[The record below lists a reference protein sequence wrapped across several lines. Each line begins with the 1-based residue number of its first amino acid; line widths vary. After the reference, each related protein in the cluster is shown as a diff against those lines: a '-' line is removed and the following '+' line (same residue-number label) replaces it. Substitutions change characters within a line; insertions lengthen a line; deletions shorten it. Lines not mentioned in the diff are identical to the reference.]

1 MFVIESKDNYTNFL
15 VRAEITDDDDAPVKR
30 LFAEF
35 AEVCRGAGYHWASF
49 NALIKDLAQEDFDKD
64 YTVFDWATDY
74 IVDSINTE

>member
-1 MFVIESKDNYTNFL
+1 MFVIESRDDYTNFL
-15 VRAEITDDDDAPVKR
+15 VRAEIAGDDTTVKR

-35 AEVCRGAGYHWASF
+35 AEVCRGAGYHWGSF

-74 IVDSINTE
+74 IIDSIDTE